1 MPNIRAAVLATF
13 GVISLVFVV
22 QAQVSNRPLASRG
35 TEDSYRPPRT
45 SWGDPD
51 LEGKWPSTNMA
62 AVPLQRPESFGLRN
76 VLTDAEFAERQAQA
90 ARQAV
95 QDLAD
100 FDFDNPSVPFGQVG
114 GGQSPPQHWFE
125 RGETQRQVSLI
136 VDPPNGRLP
145 ALTAAAQK
153 READRRRESSGP
165 SASYT
170 DFTLYERCITR
181 GLTGSILP
189 GGYNNGNQIVQ
200 SPGYV
205 TIVNEMI
212 HESRVVP
219 LDGRPHIGPAIG
231 SYLGDSRGRWDGDTL
246 VVETKNF
253 TDRIGV
259 GMNGTGASA
268 ALTITERFR
277 RTSDTT
283 IRYSIT
289 VDDAMTWTAPFT
301 MQYDLVRDDGYGM
314 YEYACHEGNYALQNI
329 MSGARATERAGG
341 DTTQRPSR

>member
-1 MPNIRAAVLATF
+1 
-13 GVISLVFVV
+13 
-22 QAQVSNRPLASRG
+22 
-35 TEDSYRPPRT
+35 
-45 SWGDPD
+45 
-51 LEGKWPSTNMA
+51 MA
-62 AVPLQRPESFGLRN
+62 AVPLQRPESFGTRN

-145 ALTAAAQK
+145 PLTAAAQK
-153 READRRRESSGP
+153 RDADRRRESP
-165 SASYT
+165 AQPASYT
-170 DFTLYERCITR
+170 DFSLYERCITR
-181 GLTGSILP
+181 GLAGSILP
-189 GGYNNGNQIVQ
+189 GGYNNGNQIFQ

-212 HESRVVP
+212 HESRIVP
-219 LDGRPHIGPAIG
+219 LDGRPHISPALG
-231 SYLGDSRGRWDGDTL
+231 SHLGDSRGRWEGDTL
-246 VVETKNF
+246 VVQTKHF

-259 GMNGTGASA
+259 GMNNTGASA
-268 ALTITERFR
+268 ALTITERFT
-277 RTSDTT
+277 RTSDKS

-289 VDDAMTWTAPFT
+289 IDDPMTWTAPFT
-301 MQYDLVRDDGYGM
+301 LQYTLVRDEGYGM

-329 MSGARATERAGG
+329 LSGARATERSAAGN
-341 DTTQRPSR
+341 TIQQPSR